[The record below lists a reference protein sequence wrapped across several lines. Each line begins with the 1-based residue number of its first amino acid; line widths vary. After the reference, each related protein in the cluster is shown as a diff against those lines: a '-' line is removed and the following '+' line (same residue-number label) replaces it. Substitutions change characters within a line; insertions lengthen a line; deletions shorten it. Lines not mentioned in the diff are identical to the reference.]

1 MQIRIKAMTVGII
14 VGLFL
19 VSACSNK
26 TQQTQEN
33 IQTSIIADM
42 TVNYRTNPMN
52 VDVSDNTPVFGWR
65 MNDDTEGQRQ
75 SAYRIVVSDS
85 EEGLGKESYTWDSG
99 RVESDLSVAVTYNGD
114 KLLTGTRY
122 YWKVYVWDKDEV
134 RIDSD
139 ISYFETGISDSE
151 WKDAKWIGVGSDSY
165 DNVGNQIIYPEQY
178 TVEYDVKYNSKDS
191 DSGFIWGADKGR
203 YGNYYQCEIDT
214 RSDEVLLRIGELYNG
229 EYLNK
234 NELSLA
240 VDKDSFNESVHNI
253 KIEVQGKNATVFVDG
268 TETMTVKF
276 DNTPASGV
284 IGLWTTRGAFYA
296 YYDNIKISTTD
307 KKVICQE
314 DFSDSD
320 NNIFEPYYVKV
331 IDGWCEAASGFVMMS
346 GFEMPAP
353 MLRTEI
359 GVDTTKT
366 VESARIY
373 ASALGIYDIYI
384 NGIDVCDEYMAPGQS
399 VYTENV
405 YYQTYDITEYVNNE
419 SDGYNNAIGVILGHG
434 RYDRGNESWGNGLA
448 FIGKIEIEYSDGT
461 SDVYVTDESWYTYDN
476 GPIRNDDMYDG
487 EYYDSNFE
495 LDGWSS
501 VGYSLGGWKR
511 ASVFEKY
518 SSIEKIPA
526 QSEPV
531 KVIDEITPISVSE
544 PEKGVYVYDFGQNF
558 NGNCVLQ
565 IDSNYASKGNV
576 LTMRY
581 AEWLNDEK
589 LIGEDDEDGTIY
601 TENLYTAKNT
611 DYYVVSGKD
620 NEEYTPT
627 FVYRGFRYV
636 QITGIS
642 KSIPLENIKAYV
654 ISSDNTRTGYF
665 ECSDDNLNSLY
676 NAIYWTQ
683 LSNYVDIPTDCPQR
697 DERLGWAGDAQ
708 VFAQTASYN
717 SNIYSFM
724 NKYVD
729 LLNVGQSSN
738 GAYPEIAPSINI
750 DDAVNGWSDAGV
762 ILVWEM
768 YQQYGNI
775 AIIEKN
781 LEAMCR
787 YVDLLVDSSNDFI
800 RTKEDYGDHNAAAG
814 IDADIIDT
822 AQCAY
827 VALLLSKMGKA
838 VGNSDVTNK
847 YEQVYNQYKSAWQKA
862 YINEDG
868 SIGDWLQSEY
878 VLGLAFGLYPEGLAQ
893 NGADCLNIAV
903 SANDSHL
910 NTGYIAT
917 QFLLPTLCDYGY
929 AKTAYNILK
938 QDTYPSWNNML
949 LMGNTTITEGW
960 STMHDNGDDT
970 YRINGSLNHMA
981 LGSVGQWIYE
991 YMLGI
996 KRDED
1001 SPAFKHFYLEPVVD
1015 MELEFAQ
1022 GSYMSMYGEIKS
1034 SWRIDGNEI
1043 VYDFT
1048 IPANTTATVSL
1059 GIDGYDN
1066 MELSAGSYEYRVG

>member
-1 MQIRIKAMTVGII
+1 
-14 VGLFL
+14 
-19 VSACSNK
+19 
-26 TQQTQEN
+26 
-33 IQTSIIADM
+33 M
-42 TVNYRTNPMN
+42 TVNYKTNPMN
-52 VDVSDNTPVFGWR
+52 IDISDSIPVFGWR
-65 MNDDTEGQRQ
+65 MEYDTNGQMQ
-75 SAYRIVVSDS
+75 NAYRIVVSDS
-85 EEGLGKESYTWDSG
+85 EENLENESYIWDSG
-99 RVESDLSVAVTYNGD
+99 RVESDLSVAVTYNGN
-114 KLLTGTRY
+114 KLLTGTKY
-122 YWKVYVWDKDEV
+122 FWKVYVWDKDDVLVE
-134 RIDSD
+134 SD
-139 ISYFETGISDSE
+139 VSYFETGIADSE
-151 WKDAKWIGVGSDSY
+151 WGDAQWIGIGSDSY
-165 DNVGNQIIYPEQY
+165 DNAENMISYPEHY
-178 TVEYDVKYNSKDS
+178 TIEYDVKYNGKDS
-191 DSGFIWGADKGR
+191 DSGFIWGAEKGR
-203 YGNYYQCEIDT
+203 YGNYYQFEIDT
-214 RSDEVLLRIGELYNG
+214 RSDEVLLRIGELYKG
-229 EYLNK
+229 EYLNE
-234 NELSLA
+234 NEMSMA
-240 VDKDSFNESVHNI
+240 IDKTSFNESVHNI
-253 KIEVQGKNATVFVDG
+253 KIEVQGENATVIVDG
-268 TETMTVKF
+268 TETLTINF
-276 DNTPASGV
+276 ENSLISGV
-284 IGLWTTRGAFYA
+284 VGLWTTRGAFYA
-296 YYDNIKISTTD
+296 YYDNIKISAYNGA
-307 KKVICQE
+307 VICQE

-320 NNIFEPYYVKV
+320 NNIFEPYYIKTV
-331 IDGWCEAASGFVMMS
+331 DGWCEADSGFVMMS

-366 VESARIY
+366 VEAARIY

-384 NGIDVCDEYMAPGQS
+384 NGIDICDEYMAPGQS
-399 VYTENV
+399 AYTEKV
-405 YYQTYDITEYVNNE
+405 YYQTYDITEYINTGLE
-419 SDGYNNAIGVILGHG
+419 GHNNAIGVILGHG
-434 RYDRGNESWGNGLA
+434 RYDRGNESWGDELA
-448 FIGKIEIEYSDGT
+448 FIGKVVIDYSDGT

-487 EYYDSNFE
+487 EYYDSNYE

-501 VGYSLGGWKR
+501 VGYSLERWKGAR
-511 ASVFEKY
+511 VCDKY

-531 KVIDEITPISVSE
+531 RVIEEITPVSASE
-544 PEKGVYVYDFGQNF
+544 PVEGVYVYDFGQNF
-558 NGNCVLQ
+558 NGNCLLQ
-565 IDSNYASKGNV
+565 IDSSYAVRGDV

-581 AEWLNDEK
+581 AEWINDEE
-589 LIGEDDEDGTIY
+589 LVGADDEVGTVY

-611 DYYVVSGKD
+611 DYYVVSGRD

-642 KSIPLENIKAYV
+642 KNIPLENIKAYV
-654 ISSDNTRTGYF
+654 IASDNTRTGYF
-665 ECSDDNLNSLY
+665 ECSDEKLNNLY

-697 DERLGWAGDAQ
+697 DERKGWAGDAQ

-724 NKYVD
+724 YKYID
-729 LLNVGQSSN
+729 LLNTGQASS

-750 DDAVNGWSDAGV
+750 DEAINGWSDAGV

-768 YQQYGNI
+768 YQQYGNSD
-775 AIIEKN
+775 IIENN

-800 RTKEDYGDHNAAAG
+800 RTKEDYGDHNAVVNV
-814 IDADIIDT
+814 DADIIDT

-838 VGNSDVTNK
+838 VDNSDVADK
-847 YEQVYNQYKSAWQKA
+847 YEKVYNQYKSAWQEA

-868 SIGDWLQSEY
+868 SIGAWLQSEY
-878 VLGLAFGLYPEGLAQ
+878 ALGLAFGLYPEGLAQ
-893 NGADCLNIAV
+893 KGADCLNIAV
-903 SANDSHL
+903 SANDFHL

-929 AKTAYNILK
+929 ATTAYKILK
-938 QDTYPSWNNML
+938 QDTYPSWNNMM
-949 LMGNTTITEGW
+949 LMGNTTITESW
-960 STMHDNGDDT
+960 STVYDNGDDT

-991 YMLGI
+991 YILGI

-1015 MELEFAQ
+1015 TELEFAQ
-1022 GSYMSMYGEIKS
+1022 GSYQSMYGEIKS
-1034 SWRIDGNEI
+1034 SWRIEGDEI
-1043 VYDFT
+1043 IYDFT

-1066 MELSAGSYEYRVG
+1066 MELSAGSYEYRIKKIAN